1 MTDVNIRAAMEM
13 TADALRSKA
22 AAFYAGVETAEL
34 RVHPDAPGAVGVL
47 VRFEDGTKCWLVAEE

>member
-1 MTDVNIRAAMEM
+1 MEM